1 MEYTATV
8 GGLADFLNDWA
19 PVGLAES
26 YDNVGL
32 LVGRREWHVERVLVA
47 LDITE
52 AIVEEAVQRGAQAI
66 VAHHPVVFQ
75 GLKKLVGQS
84 DAVRAVECAIQ
95 SRIALLAAHTNLDAV
110 ADGVS
115 VHLAQKLGLESVR
128 ILEPRAQQLLNLTV
142 FVPTESVSA
151 VREAVFAAGAGKV
164 GNYDRCGF
172 STPGVGTF
180 RPLERANPAV
190 GSVGKEEEVNEVR
203 LEFLV
208 PKTRRLAVEKALF
221 EAHPYEVVAHFWHEH
236 QGLWEDVGFG
246 AVGNWSEGKTWKE
259 AVQTVKSSLGLSSMR
274 HSSPPKGLITCVA
287 VCGGSGSDLLEQ
299 AQRSG
304 AQLFITSDV
313 KYHRYFDADSRCALV
328 DIGHA
333 ESEQH
338 TVELMIARISEKFRN
353 FAVLGAET
361 RTNPVT
367 TS

>member
-32 LVGRREWHVERVLVA
+32 LVGRREWPVERILVA

-52 AIVEEAVQRGAQAI
+52 AVVEEAVQCGAQAI
-66 VAHHPVVFQ
+66 VAHHPIVFQ

-84 DAVRAVECAIQ
+84 DAVRAVERAIE
-95 SRIALLAAHTNLDAV
+95 SKIALLAAHTNLDAV

-115 VHLAQKLGLESVR
+115 VHLAHRLGLEEVR
-128 ILEPRAQQLLNLTV
+128 ILDPRVNQLLNLTV
-142 FVPTESVSA
+142 FVPADALSA

-180 RPLERANPAV
+180 RPLEHANPVV

-203 LEFLV
+203 IEFLV
-208 PKTRRLAVEKALF
+208 PKTRRFAVEQALF
-221 EAHPYEVVAHFWHEH
+221 AAHPYEVVAHFWHEH

-246 AVGNWSEGKTWKE
+246 AVGYWPEGKSWEE
-259 AVQTVKSSLGLSSMR
+259 AVHTIKSSLGLSSMR
-274 HSSPPKGLITCVA
+274 HSSAPEGSITCVA

-299 AQRSG
+299 AQRAG

-313 KYHRYFDADSRCALV
+313 KYHRYFDADARCALV
-328 DIGHA
+328 DVGHA

>member
-115 VHLAQKLGLESVR
+115 VHLAQKLGLETVR

-180 RPLERANPAV
+180 RPLERANPAA
-190 GSVGKEEEVNEVR
+190 GTVGKEEEVNEVR
-203 LEFLV
+203 IEFLV
-208 PKTRRLAVEKALF
+208 PKTRRLAVERALF
-221 EAHPYEVVAHFWHEH
+221 AAHPYEVVAHFWHEH

-246 AVGNWSEGKTWKE
+246 AVGNWSEGKTWEE

-287 VCGGSGSDLLEQ
+287 VCGGSGSDLLEN

-313 KYHRYFDADSRCALV
+313 KYHRYFDADSQCALV